1 MRFSQDYFEH
11 TMDMEF
17 LREYGYPF
25 LKPQAEFYADYIVL
39 NKNGGET
46 APFFAFETSR
56 LKRLPRQVR
65 DKTGSKSIIDRKRR
79 VFCHAGTYD
88 VPLACAQGRENTPL
102 FAPFIYKSHLFTKT
116 GSGQT

>member
-46 APFFAFETSR
+46 APFFAFET
-56 LKRLPRQVR
+56 
-65 DKTGSKSIIDRKRR
+65 
-79 VFCHAGTYD
+79 
-88 VPLACAQGRENTPL
+88 LA
-102 FAPFIYKSHLFTKT
+102 KT
-116 GSGQT
+116 GSGQNRIKVYH